1 MIAVDQ
7 PNVSSSIADI
17 ICEELQDDALTLQA
31 DTELASIPGW
41 DSVTMSCVMIA
52 IERTFGFEFDGNDLD
67 RLTDLDSLVKVVA
80 RKQTAAVSP

>member
-1 MIAVDQ
+1 
-7 PNVSSSIADI
+7 
-17 ICEELQDDALTLQA
+17 
-31 DTELASIPGW
+31 
-41 DSVTMSCVMIA
+41 MSCVMIA